1 MRALAALGLLLALA
15 ACSQARHDHGPTFA
29 EARAAGEAT
38 VRVLYVPAEGWAYAD
53 DGEVPTGVTAD
64 LMRDFA
70 GWVEREYDIAL
81 ELTFVAEHDWQ
92 VFYGRVRDGH
102 GGVFGL
108 GNVTITDARRGE
120 LAFSPPYLENVAVL
134 ITPEDVATLDE
145 AARAPEV
152 LDGLDALAFRG
163 TLHQQRLER
172 LRSDYWPDMRI
183 NHADSNDAIIERV
196 AAGGH
201 FAYIDAYNY
210 WRARE
215 AGVPLRHHPAMDDP
229 GERFGIIMPHDSDW
243 AAALA
248 AYFAADGGLVQRDDY
263 RALLERHLGE
273 AVAEM
278 LAGAR

>member
-1 MRALAALGLLLALA
+1 MRAIAALILLFALA
-15 ACSQARHDHGPTFA
+15 ACSQGGPDQGPTFA

-38 VRVLYVPAEGWAYAD
+38 VRVLYVPAEGWVYAE
-53 DGEVPTGVTAD
+53 DGETPTGVTAD
-64 LMRDFA
+64 LMRGFA
-70 GWVEREYDIAL
+70 DWVEREHGIAL
-81 ELTFVAEHDWQ
+81 ELAFVAEHDWQ
-92 VFYGRVRDGH
+92 VFYGRVRDAR

-108 GNVTITDARRGE
+108 GNVTITAARRDE
-120 LAFSPPYLENVAVL
+120 LAFSPAYLENVAVL
-134 ITPEDVATLDE
+134 ITPEDIATVDA
-145 AARAPEV
+145 AARAPEL

-183 NHADSNDAIIERV
+183 DHADSNDAIIERV

-215 AGVPLRHHPAMDDP
+215 ARAPLRHHPAMDDP
-229 GERFGIIMPHDSDW
+229 GERFGIIMPRDTDW
-243 AAALA
+243 AAPLA
-248 AYFAADGGLVQRDDY
+248 AYFEADGGLLQRDDY

-273 AVAEM
+273 AVAAM
-278 LAGAR
+278 LAGER